1 MKKLYTE
8 NTVGTLAQGVS
19 AVAEI
24 VGTTL
29 GGRGKNVVIKDE
41 QGMIHIINDGVTI
54 ADQITLEDEGKDA
67 GASLAKQVARLT
79 NQQSG
84 DGTTTSILLLDAYLK
99 MLMTIT
105 VGAKKSEARE
115 MREKI
120 QAEVERITEEL
131 TATKRTVV
139 DSELENVAKISC
151 LDEEMAK
158 VIASV
163 IREIGRDGAIMVD
176 DAQKAGIS
184 YEVVQGIQI
193 NDGYTTPYLITQTE
207 GGKSVIDDVPVLLS
221 RRRIDDLPALM
232 PLLEEIGKMGKSR
245 KIAIFAKEFSDD
257 VVTFF
262 VVNKVQ
268 GKINPILVTT
278 DDLEEIATTTN
289 AKIITYENG
298 MKFNK
303 DVLGEAGKVI
313 TTAHKTIVLN
323 GQAPHETVTH
333 KIGLLKKQLEEVE
346 SPAEKYALQE
356 RIAKL
361 SGGVAVIKIAGQNFQ
376 ESREKKLKME
386 DAINAVKS
394 AIEEGVV
401 LGGGMALYNIAQ
413 KFYKSQDTDV
423 KKLMYAVLI
432 APAFQIIKNADEE
445 DEVFFQLESKGGK
458 GYNVVTRE
466 YEDFEA
472 SGVLD
477 PVKVTKAALKNA
489 VSMGNIIMTASAS
502 VIHEPDA
509 NSNNQPR

>member
-8 NTVGTLAQGVS
+8 NTVGTLAQGVA

-41 QGMIHIINDGVTI
+41 QGLVHIINDGVTI

-99 MLMTIT
+99 SLKTIT
-105 VGAKKSEARE
+105 IGSKKSEARE

-120 QAEVERITEEL
+120 KVEVDRIVAELEK
-131 TATKRTVV
+131 TKRTVV
-139 DSELENVAKISC
+139 DSELESVAKISC
-151 LDEEMAK
+151 LDDDMAK
-158 VIASV
+158 VISSV

-193 NDGYTTPYLITQTE
+193 NDGYATPYLITQAE
-207 GGKSVIDDVPVLLS
+207 GGKAILNDVPVLLS
-221 RRRIDDLPALM
+221 RRRLDDLPALM
-232 PLLEEIGKMGKSR
+232 PLLEEIGNMGKSR

-257 VVTFF
+257 VLTFF

-268 GKINPILVTT
+268 GKLNSILVTT
-278 DDLEEIATTTN
+278 DELEEIATTTG

-298 MKFNK
+298 LKFNK
-303 DVLGEAGKVI
+303 SVLGEAGKVV
-313 TTAHKTIVLN
+313 TNAYKSIVLN
-323 GQAPHETVTH
+323 GQAPHEAVKA
-333 KIGLLKKQLEEVE
+333 KIELLKRQLENVE

-361 SGGVAVIKIAGQNFQ
+361 SGGVAVIKIAGNNDQ

-401 LGGGMALYNIAQ
+401 EGGGMALYKIAQ
-413 KFYKSQDTDV
+413 KFYKNQKDDIE
-423 KKLMYAVLI
+423 KLLYQVLTT
-432 APAFQIIKNADEE
+432 PAYQIIKNADEE
-445 DEVFFQLESKGGK
+445 DEVFNQLENQAGR
-458 GYNVVTRE
+458 GYNVITRE
-466 YEDFEA
+466 YEDFEQ

-477 PVKVTKAALKNA
+477 PVKVTKAALRNA

-502 VIHEPDA
+502 VIYQPDA
-509 NSNNQPR
+509 NSSNQPR